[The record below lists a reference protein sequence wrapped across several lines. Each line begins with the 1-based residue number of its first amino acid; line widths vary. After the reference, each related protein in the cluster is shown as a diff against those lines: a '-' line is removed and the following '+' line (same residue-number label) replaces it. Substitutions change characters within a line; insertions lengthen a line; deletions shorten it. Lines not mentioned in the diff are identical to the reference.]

1 MVMSQI
7 QKKIEVPKSAS
18 LVPQS
23 ELRCQ
28 CSSTCKNPV
37 KRGET
42 FCDKHVSFCP
52 VKGHLTGWEPK
63 YNPDLYNNDKSIQHS
78 HNCFAYSMDVKDLKR
93 IQSCREKKDC
103 HFHVPGKTKGHPE
116 FTGQMGKTCG
126 DVIGRTMAD
135 VPTAYLT
142 DFQRACEP
150 GFSQIGV
157 VVDEKNDLHY
167 YRQDSN
173 GWWSHKPGGREVTNV
188 DAVGASIYR
197 PDLASRNYPAESP
210 GDTGLNYNSFC
221 SYMCVPRASPEN
233 NSDPNNSDSNSDPNN
248 SDPNN
253 SDPNNPNNPNNN
265 PIQIAGAKKRKYKT
279 RRAI

>member
-1 MVMSQI
+1 MRGTRRQPRRRYKTKKQRGGRNTIVMAQPQI
-7 QKKIEVPKSAS
+7 RRKVQEVPKSAE

-28 CSSTCKNPV
+28 CSSTCKNPIN
-37 KRGET
+37 RGET
-42 FCDKHVSFCP
+42 FCDKHISFCP
-52 VKGHLTGWEPK
+52 VKGRLTGWEPE
-63 YNPDLYNNDKSIQHS
+63 YNPALYNNDKSIQHS

-93 IQSCREKKDC
+93 IQSCREKNDC

-116 FTGQMGKTCG
+116 FSGQMGKSCG

-135 VPTAYLT
+135 VPRAYLT

-150 GFSQIGV
+150 GFSKIGV

-167 YRQDSN
+167 YRQDNN
-173 GWWSHKPGGREVTNV
+173 GWWSHKPGGRPVTNV
-188 DAVGASIYR
+188 DAVGARIYR

-221 SYMCVPRASPEN
+221 SYMCVPR
-233 NSDPNNSDSNSDPNN
+233 
-248 SDPNN
+248 
-253 SDPNNPNNPNNN
+253 NPKEN
-265 PIQIAGAKKRKYKT
+265 PIQIAGAVAGAKKRKYNT
-279 RRAI
+279 RRTI